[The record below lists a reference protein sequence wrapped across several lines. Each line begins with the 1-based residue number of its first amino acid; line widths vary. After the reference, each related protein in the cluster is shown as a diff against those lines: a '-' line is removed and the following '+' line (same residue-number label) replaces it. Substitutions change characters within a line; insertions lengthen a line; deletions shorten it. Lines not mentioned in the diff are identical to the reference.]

1 MKADFDHFERQYDR
15 INILFAVGYG
25 AALLIVFPLMIL
37 FFGLIPA
44 LVVLTAA
51 VIALTT
57 IYIIIRNRKCSITAD
72 ERELTLSVGAGV
84 REIPLS
90 EITAAGYNAELV
102 HGRFSD
108 MYVLRAEI
116 RLASGE
122 RLKLEKW
129 LALPSGFRKEIHSE
143 VSSFVD
149 GQPLAQLCRYV
160 NRQVLDISDEDIERS

>member
-15 INILFAVGYG
+15 LNILFAVGYG

-51 VIALTT
+51 VIALTAV
-57 IYIIIRNRKCSITAD
+57 YIIIRNRKCSITAD
-72 ERELTLSVGAGV
+72 EREITLSVGTGMQ
-84 REIPLS
+84 EIPLS

-102 HGRFSD
+102 QGRVRD
-108 MYVLRAEI
+108 MYVLHAEI

-129 LALPSGFRKEIHSE
+129 LALPGGFRKEIHSE
-143 VSSFVD
+143 VSSFVES
-149 GQPLAQLCRYV
+149 QPLAQLCRYI
-160 NRQVLDISDEDIERS
+160 NRQVFDIADEDIERT